1 MGAMEEDTTVFD
13 YLRERLSQEP
23 ALWIWPLLFV
33 AAIPEIVRSVKIIA
47 FGQELRFDGS
57 ARTIVKNG
65 GEQSFSFDEV
75 GHLQI
80 RTIDGGEG
88 GDSSRLTLILKDGRK
103 IEIERSD
110 DGADIMALTD
120 DGADILNVPIVRK

>member
-1 MGAMEEDTTVFD
+1 MTN
-13 YLRERLSQEP
+13 R
-23 ALWIWPLLFV
+23 
-33 AAIPEIVRSVKIIA
+33 
-47 FGQELRFDGS
+47 
-57 ARTIVKNG
+57 
-65 GEQSFSFDEV
+65 FSFDEV